1 MNLSAKRRVE
11 LALPAAMLRYVCL
24 SCGEVREGESP
35 MAEDEHAAYQRQLD
49 LLGTAAV
56 EPFSGLR
63 PDEAKKLRR
72 RVDRAVVAVYDEYVK
87 ADARIMRVFLI
98 TLHWLRD
105 MLNTGALVLVDG
117 SAFDLAV
124 SELLPELE
132 RHADLWAAMEKSAL
146 KQAPKFHAKLVRLG
160 YYADCVTEAA

>member
-11 LALPAAMLRYVCL
+11 LALPAALLRYVCL
-24 SCGEVREGESP
+24 SCGQVRAGEDP
-35 MAEDEHAAYQRQLD
+35 MSEEENAAWVHQLA

-56 EPFSGLR
+56 EPFAGLH
-63 PDEAKKLRR
+63 PEEAKKLRR
-72 RVDRAVVAVYDEYVK
+72 RVDRAVVEVYDEYVK

-132 RHADLWAAMEKSAL
+132 RHADLWEAMEKSAL

-160 YYADCVTEAA
+160 YYTDSVTEAA